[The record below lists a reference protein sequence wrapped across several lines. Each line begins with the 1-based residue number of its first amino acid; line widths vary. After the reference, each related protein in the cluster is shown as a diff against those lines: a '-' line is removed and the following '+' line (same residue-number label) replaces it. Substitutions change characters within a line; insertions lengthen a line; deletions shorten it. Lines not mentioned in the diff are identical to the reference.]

1 MSAPTDRAARIAS
14 RVRGAGTRYIST
26 SSFAISLPRART
38 PKSGNRKKSP
48 RSARRS
54 KTPGSRRK
62 ASDKKTDAAA
72 EPVAST
78 SVSGPVSA
86 VQSSGQ
92 VTVFA
97 RTPQYAKRSMP
108 LRRVPDSTDGKSNKP
123 RQPKT
128 TALGN
133 TATSPPQSDFERE
146 DDDMN
151 ELEHEHEPEPE
162 PEDEEIANKKGKSLL
177 EASEGGPSF
186 RAEEEE
192 DITYEDTDPENSP
205 KDHEAYAAY
214 DSDTDPVY
222 EAPKPAQSKPAY
234 SAKRKAP
241 RPTSAGD
248 SKRKKQNSDDDAVAG
263 IDDTQYVRIMTH
275 RLPPR
280 GSRGAPLLSDVDVVS
295 QVISEQVSSSVNT
308 QSKIFRRKV
317 LEAYAEELEI
327 RFSEMCDAVNAQG
340 VLARATR
347 KVRRNV
353 MELRDQLLALRKERR
368 DIADEVV
375 RIRAA
380 HMKGNM
386 EAKAEN
392 LVKEVL
398 DAAAGV
404 KSRAADIPAMGAEE
418 DAIGDGPSAQRIGII
433 AELQKVVPLVCG
445 HAGILGRLRE
455 FNSMLEQ
462 KEKELAVL

>member
-1 MSAPTDRAARIAS
+1 MSAPTDRVARIAS
-14 RVRGAGTRYIST
+14 RVRGAGTRNIST
-26 SSFAISLPRART
+26 SSFAISVPRVRT
-38 PKSGNRKKSP
+38 PKSGNRKKSLQ
-48 RSARRS
+48 SARRS
-54 KTPGSRRK
+54 KTPGSRGT
-62 ASDKKTDAAA
+62 ASDRKTDPAAVQ
-72 EPVAST
+72 VAST
-78 SVSGPVSA
+78 SVSADASA
-86 VQSSGQ
+86 VRSSGQ

-108 LRRVPDSTDGKSNKP
+108 LRRMPDSTGGKSNKS

-128 TALGN
+128 TPRGN
-133 TATSPPQSDFERE
+133 TGTSPPQLDFERE
-146 DDDMN
+146 DEMI
-151 ELEHEHEPEPE
+151 EHEYEQEL
-162 PEDEEIANKKGKSLL
+162 EDEEIANQKGKSLS
-177 EASEGGPSF
+177 EATRKDPSF
-186 RAEEEE
+186 RATEEE
-192 DITYEDTDPENSP
+192 DITKEDTVHENSP
-205 KDHEAYAAY
+205 KDREVYAAY

-222 EAPKPAQSKPAY
+222 EATKPGQSK
-234 SAKRKAP
+234 SAHSTKRKAS
-241 RPTSAGD
+241 RPTSAGAA
-248 SKRKKQNSDDDAVAG
+248 KRKKQTTDADAVAG

-275 RLPPR
+275 RLPSTG
-280 GSRGAPLLSDVDVVS
+280 GSRGVPVLSDVDVVS
-295 QVISEQVSSSVNT
+295 QVISEQISSSVNT

-347 KVRRNV
+347 KARRNV

-375 RIRAA
+375 SIRAA
-380 HMKGNM
+380 HMKGSM

-398 DAAAGV
+398 DAVSGV
-404 KSRAADIPAMGAEE
+404 KSRGADIPAIGAEE
-418 DAIGDGPSAQRIGII
+418 DAPGDGHSEPRIGII

-455 FNSMLEQ
+455 FNIMLEQ
-462 KEKELAVL
+462 KEEELAVL

>member
-14 RVRGAGTRYIST
+14 RIRGAGRTRYISN

-48 RSARRS
+48 QSARRS

-62 ASDKKTDAAA
+62 ASDRKTDAAA

-146 DDDMN
+146 DDDMS
-151 ELEHEHEPEPE
+151 EYEHEPE

-177 EASEGGPSF
+177 EASEEGPSF

-205 KDHEAYAAY
+205 KDHEAYATC

-234 SAKRKAP
+234 STKRKAP
-241 RPTSAGD
+241 LPTSAGD

-263 IDDTQYVRIMTH
+263 IEDTQYVRIMTH

-280 GSRGAPLLSDVDVVS
+280 GSRGAPVLSDVDVVS

-308 QSKIFRRKV
+308 QSRIFRRKV

-340 VLARATR
+340 VLARAT
-347 KVRRNV
+347 KKARRNV

-368 DIADEVV
+368 DIADEIV

-404 KSRAADIPAMGAEE
+404 KSRASDIPAMGAED
-418 DAIGDGPSAQRIGII
+418 DAIGDGPSAQRIGIM